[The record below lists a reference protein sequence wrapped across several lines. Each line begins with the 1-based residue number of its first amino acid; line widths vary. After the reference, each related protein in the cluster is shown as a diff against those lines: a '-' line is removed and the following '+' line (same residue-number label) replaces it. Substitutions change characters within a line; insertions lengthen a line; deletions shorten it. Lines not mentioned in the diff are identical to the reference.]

1 MVKIA
6 DPVTFL
12 RNLVAKK
19 GKSDLFGV
27 YLTSVNV
34 IADSHTDYSYDVS
47 TDEIN
52 KCVKNLL
59 TGETADW
66 NKLLVDTRLEESEIV
81 HPIAFHHCAEPVTVF
96 FITEGHEMSCS
107 VAIPK
112 LTVEEF
118 FFDVVFFQTLLQKVS
133 QFAGKVATTVR
144 FHIGV
149 ASLDWNELVE
159 RGEAQEVTVG
169 F

>member
-47 TDEIN
+47 IDEID
-52 KCVKNLL
+52 KCVKKLL

-118 FFDVVFFQTLLQKVS
+118 SFDVVFFQALLQKVS

-149 ASLDWNELVE
+149 ASLDWSELVE